1 MALHR
6 GEGSCELRK
15 ETSVL
20 YFDGVSP
27 VEKKRTNALR
37 QDKRNTAL
45 TGAENCI
52 QDMENRWRDAAVQHK
67 PTFKKL
73 EKKLRDAFYLGQD
86 SRMVLAT
93 YLRGQGWS
101 LPDTAS
107 EADVTIARNFM
118 PGDIVVSQDSDMAA
132 YENVETIWRPL
143 PRKRFLKYDMAV
155 VVKHHLQSSRVL
167 TK

>member
-1 MALHR
+1 M
-6 GEGSCELRK
+6 
-15 ETSVL
+15 
-20 YFDGVSP
+20 GVP
-27 VEKKRTNALR
+27 GLWPFIEEK
-37 QDKRNTAL
+37 D
-45 TGAENCI
+45 
-52 QDMENRWRDAAVQHK
+52 
-67 PTFKKL
+67 PKL

-155 VVKHHLQSSRVL
+155 VTLDSLLEARYTLEEHEVR
-167 TK
+167 